1 MRKLIAITL
10 TTAALAA
17 TAAPAFAR
25 ADRWSDAEYLKANR
39 CLGLA
44 QSAGLGPVNADAL
57 TARIKDEGRGRD
69 SSIRDRGATTRE
81 DAQRAGKTR
90 NEVVK
95 AKLLAER
102 DGSCRAF
109 IGTSVATSGASS

>member
-10 TTAALAA
+10 TAAAITA
-17 TAAPAFAR
+17 AAPAFAQ
-25 ADRWSDAEYLKANR
+25 AGRWTDAEYLKASR

-44 QSAGLGPVNADAL
+44 QSAGLGPVDVSAL
-57 TARIKDEGRGRD
+57 TARVKDEGRGRD
-69 SSIRDRGATTRE
+69 PSTRDRGASAQE

-90 NEVVK
+90 NEAVK
-95 AKLLAER
+95 ARLLAER

-109 IGTSVATSGASS
+109 IGASVAAAGASS

>member
-10 TTAALAA
+10 AVAAFTAA
-17 TAAPAFAR
+17 AAPAFAR

-44 QSAGLGPVNADAL
+44 QSAGLGPVDAAAL

-69 SSIRDRGATTRE
+69 SSMRDRGVTTRE

-90 NEVVK
+90 NEAVK

-102 DGSCRAF
+102 DGSCKAF
-109 IGTSVATSGASS
+109 IGTSVAAAGASS

>member
-1 MRKLIAITL
+1 MRKLVTIILAG
-10 TTAALAA
+10 AAL
-17 TAAPAFAR
+17 TASAVPAFADS
-25 ADRWSDAEYLKANR
+25 DRWSDAEYLKANR

-44 QSAGLGPVNADAL
+44 QSDGLGPVDAAAL
-57 TARIKDEGRGRD
+57 TARIKSEGRGRD
-69 SSIRDRGATTRE
+69 SAMRDRGATTRE

-90 NEVVK
+90 NEAVR

-109 IGTSVATSGASS
+109 IGSSVAAAGVSS